1 MKRITKHSMSIKKN
15 IFAPLASGLGATR
28 RAAMLLLVMML
39 TTATAWAGTVDV
51 TVNVT
56 GSGSVSI
63 GNQTATAGNPFTT
76 SVDDGAS
83 VTLTFAP
90 DAGNIVTVAKRLYKY
105 DEHGTAEANIAISG
119 STATFQIP
127 NDIWNGTGVTI
138 NVTFGDGL
146 IGGADEAS
154 AVALTDATVSNL
166 AGGYY
171 KVESDISFDHTLNLI
186 GDTYLVIASGAKMTV
201 SSSENGINGE
211 SYALNVLGEGTLNVT
226 TTGSYKIA
234 VYVSSYTQ
242 LGCSVNLTTTHYGM
256 RCSDS
261 FNISGGSFKTNGSK
275 GIYPDNNAVNIS
287 GGKLEASN
295 IDANISLSYSNTDD
309 YIKVDN
315 YTSGKTMT
323 IANGQTFT
331 DGTTN
336 YSGTITNLSP
346 LNGKKL
352 FPFVYIHLTLRDA
365 TCTEVGIKQEC
376 WQRSSDGKY
385 FSDENGT
392 NELNASAVETP
403 MIPHSGEHH
412 DATDTH
418 IEYWQCSVCG
428 KYFSNSGCT
437 TEITEEDTKFYRT
450 ITIDNGI
457 SGLVTSNVDKA
468 VAGTTVTLTVSH
480 LIDTSTLQVNSGSV
494 ALADAGNGTYTFT
507 VPAADVTVTA
517 STATTYSVNL
527 PANMEI
533 VSATNTADGSGKYIS
548 GTVVTFKA
556 SFSYTASNVHDGA
569 NTLTADDSG
578 NYSVTVGTA
587 DITVTATIGHSSNI
601 DLSQAPGDF
610 TVVDGDILTAAT
622 SHTVTIAENA
632 KITLSNATIS
642 GGIVCDGTA
651 EITLVGTNSVTGASY
666 KAGIQVG
673 GSGTTLTIKGN
684 GSLTA
689 NGGTHSAGIGLSCA
703 WDVDAMG
710 GNIVIEGGNITAT
723 GNGMGA
729 GIGTGVCYGKGTDNT
744 ATIGNITIKGG
755 TVRAIGGTDNGYP
768 GNGIGKGGAYNS
780 GHAVVGTITIYDGI
794 DMVDASSIS
803 ESIVYM
809 HGESEV
815 TANKTEY
822 FTIIENGNCR
832 VIAPKDDT
840 DYTITIANGIEH
852 GTLTGAATAK
862 FGDNVT
868 ITATPALGYR
878 FSRLVVKDAQ
888 NNEVESTGNSFFMP
902 KSNVTVSAVF
912 EQGIHGTTEFAWG
925 YYEGDFVKEA
935 TIYDG
940 LTTVNLQQGKE
951 YNIGK
956 DYYEFEPG
964 KGYCDNT
971 FLLDNNTYDADIPYA
986 GGTGEF
992 YELGNPTN
1000 FEVPYNGETG
1010 YYDITM
1016 TEADNGKWNVSI
1028 LKTAGQMDVVP
1039 DQTYTGSAI
1048 TPEPTVIAGSFNL
1061 TKGTDYVYSY
1071 TNNTNVGTAKVR
1083 ATFQGN
1089 YAFLG
1094 SVEKEFTILPS
1105 TVIVNVTGNG
1115 TVTYNDK
1122 STASGEVIGVVADK
1136 GTDVTLTL
1144 APTDGYAAR
1153 SVEYGYTFLNKYN
1166 NEVTA
1171 SGFKL
1176 PISGTTATL
1185 TVPNDLKDGTYVNLT
1200 VTFVSALVGGAD
1212 EASAVAL
1219 TDNTVTNF
1227 AGGWYKVDS
1236 DITFDHTLNL
1246 LGDTHLI
1253 IDDGKTMTVNTATGE
1268 GILSDYTLFVS
1279 GEGTLSVATTGDYGI
1294 AVCVG
1299 NYVQTGATVTASG
1312 YIGIRCA
1319 DDFLGFD
1326 FDNDFTFSG
1335 GQLTATGN
1343 SGGIWADNDI
1353 TLSCTNATD
1362 FIQASSYSSGYGAVK
1377 IADGKALTDGTEASN
1392 GMNGYSGTLTYEQR
1406 TAIGGKTLHRA
1417 VTTSYVEASGTLHE
1431 NVIAI
1436 PLDNTM
1442 TTLAAGWYVVNSD
1455 VAYTGKITLGGDVNI
1470 ILADGKTMSVTNTG
1484 TGNADFAIYGDSGSL
1499 HIYGQS
1505 QGTGALTATANSS
1518 VAIKVD
1524 DYITIDGG
1532 IVNATS
1538 TGDVGIYGIDGVT
1551 INGGTVNANGIYA
1564 DGDITINGGKVTNNS
1579 DPGIRSNNGTIILG
1593 LSNATDYITAESYNG
1608 AVKVA
1613 DGKTLVDDG
1622 GNIYTG
1628 TLTSEQ
1634 ITAIA
1639 GKTLRPVMGVVLTKD
1654 GSGNISAEFDGTS
1667 LETVSIPINI
1677 TVNSVTLNRTF
1688 TLHKCATLMLPFSLG
1703 VGQSL
1708 NGGTLYKFDGVN
1720 NGEGDWVATLSE
1732 FTSPLKANTPYLI
1745 APNGHM
1751 TDDKITFD
1759 LNGGTVTLNTTTAGE
1774 DSNEKDDLWDF
1785 IGTYSYIKWT
1795 TVTGDQDYSAER
1807 EAEIGKVYGF
1817 AAVEKT
1823 GIHVGDFVRVASGA
1837 KIRPMCAYLKWK
1849 GSIPNNA
1856 RALIRGAAAT
1866 DEELPQRITVK
1877 LVSAS
1882 GETTAIG
1889 TLDTT
1894 TGEVS
1899 FDSEAW
1905 YTLDGVRLSGK
1916 PTKKGLYINNGKKVV
1931 IK

>member
-1 MKRITKHSMSIKKN
+1 MKQKVTR
-15 IFAPLASGLGATR
+15 FALT
-28 RAAMLLLVMML
+28 LLVMML

-146 IGGADEAS
+146 IGGTDEAS

-242 LGCSVNLTTTHYGM
+242 LGCSVNLTTTYFGM

-275 GIYPDNNAVNIS
+275 GIYPGNAVNIS

-295 IDANISLSYSNTDD
+295 IDANINLSYSNTDD
-309 YIKVDN
+309 YIKVDS

-392 NELNASAVETP
+392 SELNASDVETP
-403 MIPHSGEHH
+403 MIPHTGVHH

-556 SFSYTASNVHDGA
+556 SFSYTASNVYDGA

-587 DITVTATIGHSSNI
+587 DITVTATIEHSSNI
-601 DLSQAPGDF
+601 DLSQAPSDF
-610 TVVDGDILTAAT
+610 TVVDGDVLTGST
-622 SHTVTIAENA
+622 SHTVTIANGA
-632 KITLSNATIS
+632 SITLNDATIT
-642 GGIVCDGTA
+642 GGIVCETSA
-651 EITLVGTNSVTGASY
+651 EITLVGTNSVTGASQ

-673 GSGTTLTIKGN
+673 GSNTTLTIKGN

-689 NGGTHSAGIGLSCA
+689 NGGSQSAGIGLSRA

-710 GNIVIEGGNITAT
+710 GDIVIEGGTITAT

-729 GIGTGVCYGKGTDNT
+729 GIGTGLSYGNGTDNT

-755 TVRAIGGTDNGYP
+755 TVRAISGTNNDYP

-822 FTIIENGNCR
+822 FTIIENGNRR

-840 DYTITIANGIEH
+840 DYTINIANDIEH

-888 NNEVESTGNSFFMP
+888 NNEVESTRNSFFMP

-912 EQGIHGTTEFAWG
+912 EQGVHGTTEFAWG
-925 YYEGDFVKEA
+925 YYEGDYFVKEA

-951 YNIGK
+951 YCIGK
-956 DYYEFEPG
+956 DYYEPEPG
-964 KGYCDNT
+964 KGFCDNT
-971 FLLDNNTYDADIPYA
+971 FRLDEDPYAEGRDIPYS
-986 GGTGEF
+986 GGTGIF
-992 YELGNPTN
+992 QYADGTKFSLGNEATA
-1000 FEVPYNGETG
+1000 G

-1016 TEADNGKWNVSI
+1016 TDVGNGKWNVSI

-1048 TPEPTVIAGSFNL
+1048 TPEPLVIAGSLNL

-1071 TNNTNVGTAKVR
+1071 TNNTDAGTAKVI
-1083 ATFQGN
+1083 ATFQGD
-1089 YAFLG
+1089 YASLG

-1122 STASGEVIGVVADK
+1122 VATNGEVIGVVAEK
-1136 GTDVTLTL
+1136 GTDVTLTF
-1144 APTDGYAAR
+1144 APENGYAV
-1153 SVEYGYTFLNKYN
+1153 SVAYGYTN
-1166 NEVTA
+1166 NSGTTA
-1171 SGFKL
+1171 IGLKL

-1253 IDDGKTMTVNTATGE
+1253 IDDGKTMTVNTATSK

-1279 GEGTLSVATTGDYGI
+1279 GEGTLSVTTTKAYEI
-1294 AVCVG
+1294 AVRVG
-1299 NYVQTGATVTASG
+1299 SYVQTGATVTANG
-1312 YIGIRCA
+1312 YIGIRCK
-1319 DDFLGFD
+1319 DNFD
-1326 FDNDFTFSG
+1326 EFNVTNDFTFSG
-1335 GQLTATGN
+1335 GQLTATG
-1343 SGGIWADNDI
+1343 SGGDGIWADNDI

-1362 FIQASSYSSGYGAVK
+1362 FIQASSYSSVFGAVK
-1377 IADGKALTDGTEASN
+1377 IADGKAL
-1392 GMNGYSGTLTYEQR
+1392 
-1406 TAIGGKTLHRA
+1406 
-1417 VTTSYVEASGTLHE
+1417 YVDASGTLHE

-1455 VAYTGKITLGGDVNI
+1455 VAYTGTVTLSGDVKL
-1470 ILADGKTMSVTNTG
+1470 ILGDGCTMSFG
-1484 TGNADFAIYGDSGSL
+1484 TEGEPLDATIMDCQNHNL
-1499 HIYGQS
+1499 TIYGQS
-1505 QGTGALTATANSS
+1505 GGTGWLKAYSEDGINSVNYYTQYSGNVVIFDGNGACIYANNS
-1518 VAIKVD
+1518 V
-1524 DYITIDGG
+1524 TLL
-1532 IVNATS
+1532 
-1538 TGDVGIYGIDGVT
+1538 
-1551 INGGTVNANGIYA
+1551 GGTLDVESGEGANG
-1564 DGDITINGGKVTNNS
+1564 DISGGSISILGGKLWARYKGLKTMS
-1579 DPGIRSNNGTIILG
+1579 GMIILDYT
-1593 LSNATDYITAESYNG
+1593 NATDQIYVKAYNPQNG
-1608 AVKVA
+1608 LQIA
-1613 DGKTLVDDG
+1613 DGKTLVDDYG
-1622 GNIYTG
+1622 VIWSG
-1628 TLTSEQ
+1628 TLDKDQ
-1634 ITAIA
+1634 IEHGINNR
-1639 GKTLRPVMGVVLTKD
+1639 TLKPLVYSGVTLTKEYY
-1654 GSGNISAEFDGTS
+1654 NVSATFDGTS
-1667 LETVSIPINI
+1667 ETTVSIPENVK
-1677 TVNSVTLNRTF
+1677 VNSVTYNRTF
-1688 TLHKCATLMLPFSLG
+1688 TEGRPSTVMLPFSLG
-1703 VGQSL
+1703 EGQTL
-1708 NGGTLYKFDGVN
+1708 TGGTLYKFSGVTKN
-1720 NGEGDWVATLSE
+1720 ETTGMWEATMTETATLQ
-1732 FTSPLKANTPYLI
+1732 ANTPYLLM
-1745 APNGHM
+1745 PNNELVDG
-1751 TDDKITFD
+1751 KVTFN
-1759 LNGGTVTLNTTTAGE
+1759 LGSSWSTVTLNTTGGGNCL
-1774 DSNEKDDLWDF
+1774 DSDTEGWVF
-1785 IGTYSYIKWT
+1785 HGTYSKKLWNEVET
-1795 TVTGDQDYSAER
+1795 HD
-1807 EAEIGKVYGF
+1807 YGF
-1817 AAVEKT
+1817 AATSGTSADNQDVEA
-1823 GIHVGDFVRVASGA
+1823 GQFVRLTKGASA
-1837 KIRPMCAYLKWK
+1837 KPMRCYLSYV
-1849 GSIPNNA
+1849 GGPNQA
-1856 RALIRGAAAT
+1856 RALTRGAAAT
-1866 DEELPQRITVK
+1866 DEELDNRHRH
-1877 LVSAS
+1877 A
-1882 GETTAIG
+1882 
-1889 TLDTT
+1889 
-1894 TGEVS
+1894 
-1899 FDSEAW
+1899 
-1905 YTLDGVRLSGK
+1905 
-1916 PTKKGLYINNGKKVV
+1916 
-1931 IK
+1931 